1 MNDFFALFHLPQD
14 YAIDLAVLEQTYRV
28 LAAQYH
34 PDRAAGQSAFHQKE
48 NMMMTASINQ
58 AYGVLRDDIERGV
71 HMLALHGIDAN
82 AHEYNIADPE
92 FLMQQMEWREDLEN
106 AQTLDEVN
114 KLNQQIQEVKCDV
127 QQQLL
132 AEFHNQN
139 YPNATQTLQRL
150 RFVHKLLTAIDEK
163 RERMA

>member
-14 YAIDLAVLEQTYRV
+14 YAIDLAALEQTYRV

-34 PDRAAGQSAFHQKE
+34 PDRAAGLSAFHQKE

-71 HMLALHGIDAN
+71 HLLALHGIDAN
-82 AHEYNIADPE
+82 AHEHNIADPE
-92 FLMQQMEWREDLEN
+92 FLMQQMAWREDLDN

-114 KLNQQIQEVKCDV
+114 KLNQQIQEVKCDI
-127 QQQLL
+127 QQQLV
-132 AEFHNQN
+132 AEFHDQN

-150 RFVHKLLTAIDEK
+150 RFVHKLLADIA
-163 RERMA
+163 ERMEKIM

>member
-14 YAIDLAVLEQTYRV
+14 YAIDLAALEQTYRV

-48 NMMMTASINQ
+48 NMMMTAAINQ

-71 HMLALHGIDAN
+71 HLLALHGIDAN
-82 AHEYNIADPE
+82 AHEHNIADPE
-92 FLMQQMEWREDLEN
+92 FLMQQMAWREDLEN

-114 KLNQQIQEVKCDV
+114 KLNQQIQQVKCET
-127 QQQLL
+127 QQQLVD
-132 AEFHNQN
+132 EFHNQN
-139 YPNATQTLQRL
+139 YQNAVQTLQCL

-163 RERMA
+163 REQMA